1 MARVAQTCL
10 SIIPPSV
17 RSVIFIDDGM
27 LKFVVAEIGE
37 DYVVARAANG
47 GMLGSRKGV
56 NLPDAAIDMPPLSA
70 KDLGMP

>member
-1 MARVAQTCL
+1 M
-10 SIIPPSV
+10 